1 MVKRRKKR
9 KPYELQHFKAV
20 LSTGLREL
28 ERIILTAK
36 QDDFESIIK
45 ACNSLATLANSYR
58 NLTESTD
65 LLTRIEKLEEKIN
78 VEK

>member
-1 MVKRRKKR
+1 MAKRRKKR
-9 KPYELQHFKAV
+9 KSYDLSHFKAV

-36 QDDFESIIK
+36 EDDYETITR

-65 LLTRIEKLEEKIN
+65 LLQRIEKLEEKIN
-78 VEK
+78 AEK